1 MTTGKLIDRFEGPSG
16 RAVLE
21 EVLLEQKLV
30 LGNQDLARRLAEV
43 GTLEEIAKDAV
54 LITEDAEDSEVYFII
69 TGHFQVKVHDREVAT
84 RGGGDH
90 VGEMAA
96 LVPTAKRS
104 ATVLATEPS
113 IVLKVSAADFKSI
126 ADAYPSVWRQVTRQ
140 LVDRLH
146 QRNDMVLPAHQSSDV
161 FIICS
166 VEALPIARAI
176 ENNLEHDK
184 FFVKTW
190 TQGVFRASQ
199 YALESLEEQ
208 LDECDFAIAIAQ
220 PDDSVT
226 MREETK
232 NTPRDNVIFELGLFV
247 GRLGRARTFLLEP
260 RGDEVHLPSDLKGL
274 TTIGYRLTK
283 SEDQLPSSLSPACN
297 QLRTIF
303 NKLGPK

>member
-43 GTLEEIAKDAV
+43 GTLEEIAKDTV

-90 VGEMAA
+90 VGEVAA
-96 LVPTAKRS
+96 LVATAKRS
-104 ATVLATEPS
+104 ATVVATDPS
-113 IVLKVSAADFKSI
+113 IVLKVSATDFKSI
-126 ADAYPSVWRQVTRQ
+126 ADAYPSVWRHVTRQ

-146 QRNDMVLPAHQSSDV
+146 QRNDLVLPTHEFSHV

-176 ENNLEHDK
+176 ENHLQHEK
-184 FFVKTW
+184 LFVKTW

-199 YALESLEEQ
+199 YAIESLEEQ
-208 LDECDFAIAIAQ
+208 LNECDFAIAIAQ
-220 PDDSVT
+220 PDDSVSV
-226 MREETK
+226 RGQIK
-232 NTPRDNVIFELGLFV
+232 DTPRDNVIFELGLFV

-274 TTIGYRLTK
+274 TTITYRATTDEKLLA
-283 SEDQLPSSLSPACN
+283 SNLSPACN
-297 QLRTIF
+297 ELRTVF
-303 NKLGPK
+303 TQLGPK

>member
-1 MTTGKLIDRFEGPSG
+1 MTTGKLIDRFAGASG

-54 LITEDAEDSEVYFII
+54 LITQDAEDSDVFFII

-96 LVPTAKRS
+96 LVATAKRA
-104 ATVLATEPS
+104 ATVGATEPS

-140 LVDRLH
+140 LIDRLH
-146 QRNDMVLPAHQSSDV
+146 QRNDLVLPTHEFSHV

-176 ENNLEHDK
+176 ESHLQHEK
-184 FFVKTW
+184 LFVKTW
-190 TQGVFRASQ
+190 THGVFRASQ
-199 YALESLEEQ
+199 YAIESLEEQ

-220 PDDSVT
+220 PDDAVT
-226 MREETK
+226 IREETK
-232 NTPRDNVIFELGLFV
+232 NTPRDNVIFELGMFV
-247 GRLGRARTFLLEP
+247 GRFGRKRTFLIEP
-260 RGDEVHLPSDLKGL
+260 RGDEIHLPSDLKGL
-274 TTIGYRLTK
+274 TTLTYRATTDAKL
-283 SEDQLPSSLSPACN
+283 LPSALSPACN
-297 QLRTIF
+297 ELRTIF
-303 NKLGPK
+303 AELGPR

>member
-1 MTTGKLIDRFEGPSG
+1 MPDNIDDNG
-16 RAVLE
+16 L
-21 EVLLEQKLV
+21 
-30 LGNQDLARRLAEV
+30 
-43 GTLEEIAKDAV
+43 
-54 LITEDAEDSEVYFII
+54 
-69 TGHFQVKVHDREVAT
+69 
-84 RGGGDH
+84 H
-90 VGEMAA
+90 VG
-96 LVPTAKRS
+96 PT
-104 ATVLATEPS
+104 
-113 IVLKVSAADFKSI
+113 
-126 ADAYPSVWRQVTRQ
+126 
-140 LVDRLH
+140 
-146 QRNDMVLPAHQSSDV
+146 
-161 FIICS
+161 
-166 VEALPIARAI
+166 
-176 ENNLEHDK
+176 
-184 FFVKTW
+184 
-190 TQGVFRASQ
+190 
-199 YALESLEEQ
+199 LESLEEQ